1 MGRGQFYRLW
11 AAFCLMPL
19 SLMSLSLMPG
29 NATAET
35 TEAERAIQSR
45 LLVQDFA
52 KTLKGKLVQA
62 MKSGGPAAAV
72 GVCHAAAPEIAAA
85 KSTATGWRVA
95 RTALK
100 LRNPQNTPD
109 AWERSVLEE
118 FLAKAEKGA
127 DLSTL
132 ERYETVSQNGKRVFR
147 YMKAIPVGKPCL
159 ICHGPAV
166 KAELLQSIK
175 EHYPG
180 DQATGFKLGELRG
193 AFTITQPIG
202 RD

>member
-1 MGRGQFYRLW
+1 MGRGQFYRLC

-19 SLMSLSLMPG
+19 SLMSG
-29 NATAET
+29 KATAET
-35 TEAERAIQSR
+35 SEAERAAQSR

-52 KTLKGKLVQA
+52 KTLKGELVQA
-62 MKSGGPAAAV
+62 TKSGGPAAAV

-85 KSTATGWRVA
+85 KSAASGWRVA

-100 LRNPQNTPD
+100 LRNPKNAPD
-109 AWERSVLEE
+109 AWERTVLEA
-118 FLAKAEKGA
+118 FLAKAEQGA
-127 DLSTL
+127 DLSKL
-132 ERYETVSQNGKRVFR
+132 ERHETVSQNGKRVFR

-166 KAELLQSIK
+166 KADLLQSIK
-175 EHYPG
+175 ERYPG
-180 DQATGFKLGELRG
+180 DKATGFKLGELRG

>member
-1 MGRGQFYRLW
+1 MGRGQFYSLF
-11 AAFCLMPL
+11 AAFCLAL
-19 SLMSLSLMPG
+19 ILLMSG

-35 TEAERAIQSR
+35 TEAERANQSR

-62 MKSGGPAAAV
+62 IESGGPAAAV
-72 GVCHAAAPEIAAA
+72 DVCHAAAPEIAAA
-85 KSTATGWRVA
+85 KSAASGWRVG

-100 LRNPQNTPD
+100 LRNPENAPD
-109 AWERSVLEE
+109 AWERNVLEA
-118 FLAKAEKGA
+118 FLAKADQGA
-127 DLSTL
+127 DLSKL

-159 ICHGPAV
+159 TCHGPAV
-166 KAELLQSIK
+166 KADLVQSIK
-175 EHYPG
+175 EHYPD

-202 RD
+202 PD

>member
-1 MGRGQFYRLW
+1 MKRGQNHLPYATL
-11 AAFCLMPL
+11 CLIAL
-19 SLMSLSLMPG
+19 SLMFG
-29 NATAET
+29 NAAAETAEG
-35 TEAERAIQSR
+35 ERAKQSR

-52 KTLKGKLVQA
+52 KTLKGALMKA

-72 GVCHAAAPEIAAA
+72 SVCHAAAPEIAAA
-85 KSTATGWRVA
+85 KSAATGWHVA

-100 LRNPQNTPD
+100 LRNPTNAPD
-109 AWERSVLEE
+109 DWERTTLEA
-118 FLAKAEKGA
+118 FLAKAEQGA
-127 DLSTL
+127 DLSKL
-132 ERYETVSQNGKRVFR
+132 EHYETVSQDGKKFFR

-166 KAELLQSIK
+166 KAELVQSIQ
-175 EHYPG
+175 EHYPE
-180 DQATGFKLGELRG
+180 DKARGFKLGELRG